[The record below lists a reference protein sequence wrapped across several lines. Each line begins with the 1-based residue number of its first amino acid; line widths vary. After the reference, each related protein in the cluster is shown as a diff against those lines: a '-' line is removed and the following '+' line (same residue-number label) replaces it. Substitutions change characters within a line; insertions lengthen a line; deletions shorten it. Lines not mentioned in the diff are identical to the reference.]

1 MGLMTAPD
9 AGVTKMSLSSRFLHQ
24 IGLVMLLAIAAP
36 TGAAAH
42 PHVFVS
48 AAAGLVFDAQGRMD
62 HIQHVWQFDPAFS
75 AFATQGLDTNGDG
88 KLSQSELAPLA
99 KVNVDSLKP
108 YHDFTWFTVGGK
120 EVKFKPPEKY
130 FLRMYKGLLT
140 LFYQLP
146 LAKPMAPTPEMTLE
160 IYDPEY
166 FVAFTFN
173 QKIPIKLFN
182 APAGC
187 RFDYHP
193 PQLLS
198 ASTMAA
204 LSAVPLSQHDLP
216 SGLQGAAVELANVI
230 KIHCPK
236 K

>member
-1 MGLMTAPD
+1 
-9 AGVTKMSLSSRFLHQ
+9 VSKMVSLLSRFPHR
-24 IGLVMLLAIAAP
+24 IGLVTLLALAAP
-36 TGAAAH
+36 AGVAAH

-48 AAAGLVFDAQGRMD
+48 AAAGLVFDGQGKMT

-99 KVNVDSLKP
+99 KVNIDSLKP
-108 YHDFTWFTVGGK
+108 YHDFTWFTAGGK
-120 EVKFKPPEKY
+120 EVKFNPPEHY

-146 LAKPMAPTPEMTLE
+146 LAKPMAPASDMTLE

-173 QKIPIKLFN
+173 EKVPIKLFN

-187 RFDYHP
+187 AFDYQP
-193 PQLLS
+193 PRLLS
-198 ASTMAA
+198 AGTMAA
-204 LSAVPLSQHDLP
+204 LAAVPLNQHDLP
-216 SGLQGAAVELANVI
+216 SGLQGAAAELANVF